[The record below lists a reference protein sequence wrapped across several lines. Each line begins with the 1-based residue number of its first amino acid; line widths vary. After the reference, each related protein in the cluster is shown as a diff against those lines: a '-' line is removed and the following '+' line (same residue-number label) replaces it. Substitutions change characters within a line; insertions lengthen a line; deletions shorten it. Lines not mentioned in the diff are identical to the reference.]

1 MKKKLALLLV
11 VVLLISCFAGCGGG
25 NKKYGGADQQYLFG
39 MDYIIWEGVGQN
51 IDYVKALQVCKNM
64 GVKSIRNWMH
74 VHWFFNDDLTR
85 REANIEKMHEYIEEA
100 YKHGFQLIGMSHKNF
115 NVNNELNAKP
125 MRDVNAGSYYLEWLE
140 KYEKSWELLAAEFP
154 EITYWEIDNENN
166 NVDFMP
172 KMGGG
177 TFTVRQMA
185 DIYTDMLFAASR
197 GIKKGNPNAITVM
210 GGLITKN
217 AASFLEMLYKNIK
230 SGKFGEGSTNPDD
243 YFECLAWHPY
253 PANFNADKFVEDNDK
268 IYQVVLDNDK
278 PKKVFLTE
286 IGGWTRVVD
295 QTVAETYIPQLYEAL
310 KRMPYVESAH
320 YYRMFN
326 NVADHYN
333 NGGLFYDP
341 DPNDHDLI
349 LGGGEAV
356 PGSPKV
362 GAYAYQK
369 AAGGTGPLDLL
380 IPEGASI
387 EVPEK
392 YR

>member
-51 IDYVKALQVCKNM
+51 IDPVKALQVCKNM

-74 VHWFFNDDLTR
+74 VHWFFNDDLTP
-85 REANIEKMHEYIEEA
+85 REANIQKMHEYIELA
-100 YKHGFQLIGMSHKNF
+100 YSHGFQLIGLSHKNF

-125 MRDVNAGSYYLEWLE
+125 ARDINEGSYYLEWLA
-140 KYEKSWELLAAEFP
+140 KYEKSWELLAAAFP
-154 EITYWEIDNENN
+154 EITYWEIDNECNN
-166 NVDFMP
+166 TDFMP

-177 TFTVRQMA
+177 TFTVRQMSE
-185 DIYTDMLFAASR
+185 IFTDMLFAASR

-210 GGLITKN
+210 GGLVTWNIN
-217 AASFLEMLYKNIK
+217 SYLQMVYDNIASGN
-230 SGKFGEGSTNPDD
+230 FGEGSTNPDD

-253 PANFNADKFVEDNDK
+253 PSNFDADKFVEDQMK
-268 IYQVVLDNDK
+268 TYQIVLDNDK

-286 IGGWTRVVD
+286 IGGWGKLENQD
-295 QTVAETYIPQLYEAL
+295 VAAQYIEELYVAL
-310 KRMPYVESAH
+310 KRLPFVESAH

-326 NVADHYN
+326 NVADN
-333 NGGLFYDP
+333 NNQGGLFYDP
-341 DPNDHDLI
+341 DPNDHDKI
-349 LGGGEAV
+349 VGGGEAI
-356 PGSPKV
+356 PGAPKTS
-362 GAYAYQK
+362 AYAFQK
-369 AAGGTGPLDLL
+369 AAGGSGPLDLL
-380 IPEGASI
+380 IPEGISI
-387 EVPEK
+387 EVPEQ